1 MMSKIKTPGVG
12 WEGDLSEFAPLLSVL
27 FLTSSEQDHTNWLL
41 AYSLIWGLEETT
53 LKAETSIRSYWR
65 KKKRNPRTREQ
76 NAKPHDRHAEKQRCT
91 HQACLALGWERPA
104 AAHSNNRDSRCTG
117 GSSTR
122 WARPRHPPGLLP
134 GASPLSGG
142 PRIPAALGQRRQR
155 PSKWQLSASE
165 AMVARHRD
173 PPVPGPRQPP
183 QRRVEAGTEPAR
195 HVRPHC
201 PGRGGSQAGTQKLRR
216 KPGAE
221 EGDPGGEGWRGWRWP
236 RSYRQA
242 YTWSVCSVLQA
253 YFHECN
259 YSAPPTAPPLEA
271 SEGEGMRHEPLLT
284 DCSGFFLP
292 LGSKRLMV
300 ASPGGC

>member
-1 MMSKIKTPGVG
+1 MRKHTTDMQR
-12 WEGDLSEFAPLLSVL
+12 
-27 FLTSSEQDHTNWLL
+27 SS
-41 AYSLIWGLEETT
+41 
-53 LKAETSIRSYWR
+53 RS
-65 KKKRNPRTREQ
+65 
-76 NAKPHDRHAEKQRCT
+76 T
-91 HQACLALGWERPA
+91 HQACLAPGWERPA

-122 WARPRHPPGLLP
+122 WAHPRHPPGLLP
-134 GASPLSGG
+134 GPSPLSGG

-173 PPVPGPRQPP
+173 TPVPGPWQPP

-201 PGRGGSQAGTQKLRR
+201 PGRGGSQAGTQKRAEAAARRGEKLRR
-216 KPGAE
+216 NPGAE

-271 SEGEGMRHEPLLT
+271 SEGEGTLHESLLT
-284 DCSGFFLP
+284 SCSGFFLP